1 MKYDVVVVGGGSAG
15 SVVASRLSEDP
26 SRSVLLLEAG
36 QDYPDPDHLPEAVRD
51 GRSSQGEAIGSAV
64 SWNLR
69 GVINDQQGEINIAQG
84 KVIGGSGSIN
94 GQVYLRGL
102 PEDFERWESF
112 GNSEWGY
119 LKVLPFYR
127 KAETDM
133 DIQDDFHG
141 TEGPIPIVRRENEE
155 WPEVQKAFY
164 DACMER
170 GYAPNHDLNGPNSS
184 GVGAIPM
191 NNMNTWRMSTNLT
204 HLTPA
209 RHRLNLTVRGGVF
222 VRRVILRQA
231 QDDGAWKVTGV
242 EAESGGELF
251 TVPCDRVVLCAGALK
266 SPHILMLSGVGPR
279 DQLEEHDIP
288 VLAESPGVGQ
298 NLFNH
303 PMGSVTFQV
312 KEDVRLTANAEALR
326 FGLRVTSEPPS
337 HPNDVMLHTLAI
349 WNVMTGE
356 MVPSGQARIACALE
370 LPEGSGWVRLQSSD
384 PTVQPSINYRYL
396 HNVNDMRRMRD
407 AVKLA
412 SSILESEAY
421 TDISEGRVAPD
432 DETLGSDDKL
442 DAWIR
447 QTLGSSRH
455 VSGTCRI
462 GPDGDAMAVT
472 DQECRVRGIDGLW
485 VADSSIMPQV
495 TRANTN
501 ATAIMIGER
510 VADWVAQ
517 G

>member
-1 MKYDVVVVGGGSAG
+1 MKYDVIVVGGGSAG

-26 SRSVLLLEAG
+26 NRSVLLLEAG
-36 QDYPDPDHLPEAVRD
+36 QDYADPELLPEPVRN
-51 GRSSQGEAIGSAV
+51 GHSSEGEAIGSAV

-102 PEDFERWESF
+102 PEDFERWESHF
-112 GNSEWGY
+112 GNQEWGY
-119 LKVLPFYR
+119 LKVLPYYR
-127 KAETDM
+127 RAETDL

-141 TEGPIPIVRRENEE
+141 SEGPIPIVRREDEE
-155 WPEVQKAFY
+155 WPTVQKAFY

-170 GYAPNHDLNGPNSS
+170 GYPSNHDLNGPDS
-184 GVGAIPM
+184 GGIGAIPM
-191 NNMNTWRMSTNLT
+191 NNRNGWRMSTNLT

-209 RHRLNLTVRGGVF
+209 RHRLNLTIRGGVF
-222 VRRVILRQA
+222 VRRVVIE
-231 QDDGAWKVTGV
+231 DGRVTGV
-242 EAESGGELF
+242 EVESGGETF
-251 TVPCDRVVLCAGALK
+251 TVQGDRVVLCAGALK
-266 SPHILMLSGVGPR
+266 TPHILMLSGVGPR
-279 DQLEEHDIP
+279 DQLEQNNVP
-288 VLAESPGVGQ
+288 VLVDSPGVGQ

-303 PMGSVTFQV
+303 PMGSVSFRV
-312 KEDVRLTANAEALR
+312 NEDVRLTANAEALR

-337 HPNDVMLHTLAI
+337 HPNDVMLHTLAV

-356 MVPSGQARIACALE
+356 MVPSGTARIACALE
-370 LPEGSGWVRLQSSD
+370 LPEGTGWVRLQSGD
-384 PTVQPSINYRYL
+384 PAVQPSINYRYL
-396 HNVNDMRRMRD
+396 HNENDMRRMRD
-407 AVKLA
+407 AVRLA
-412 SSILESEAY
+412 CSILESDAY
-421 TDISEGRVAPD
+421 RGISEGRIAPD
-432 DETLGSDDKL
+432 DDTLTSDDDL

-472 DQECRVRGIDGLW
+472 DQQCRVRGVNGLW

-510 VADWVAQ
+510 VADWVA
-517 G
+517 GS

>member
-15 SVVASRLSEDP
+15 SVVAGRLSEDP
-26 SRSVLLLEAG
+26 NRSVLLLEAG
-36 QDYPDPDHLPEAVRD
+36 MDYPDPEQLPEPVRN
-51 GRSSQGEAIGSAV
+51 GHSSEGEAVGSEI

-69 GVINDQQGEINIAQG
+69 GIINDQQGEINIAQG

-112 GNSEWGY
+112 GNEEWGY

-127 KAETDM
+127 RAETDM

-141 TEGPIPIVRRENEE
+141 TDGPIPVVRREGEE
-155 WPEVQKAFY
+155 WPMVQRAFY
-164 DACMER
+164 EACMER

-184 GVGAIPM
+184 GIGAIPM

-222 VRRVILRQA
+222 VRRVILEG
-231 QDDGAWKVTGV
+231 DKVVGV
-242 EAESGGELF
+242 EAESGGEIF
-251 TVPCDRVVLCAGALK
+251 TVACDRVVLSAGALK
-266 SPHILMLSGVGPR
+266 SPHILMLSGIGPR
-279 DQLEEHDIP
+279 DQLEEHGIP
-288 VLAESPGVGQ
+288 VLTESPGVGQ

-312 KEDVRLTANAEALR
+312 KDDVRLTANAEALR

-337 HPNDVMLHTLAI
+337 YANDVMLHTLAI

-370 LPEGSGWVRLQSSD
+370 LPDMSGWVRLQSSD
-384 PTVQPSINYRYL
+384 PMVQPSINYRYL
-396 HNVNDMRRMRD
+396 HNENDMRRMRD

-412 SSILESEAY
+412 SSILESDAY
-421 TDISEGRVAPD
+421 QGISEGRIAPD
-432 DETLGSDDKL
+432 DETLGDDDKL

-462 GPDGDAMAVT
+462 GPDGDEMAVT
-472 DQECRVRGIDGLW
+472 DQQWRVRGVDGLW

-510 VADWVAQ
+510 VAEWVAQ
-517 G
+517 S

>member
-1 MKYDVVVVGGGSAG
+1 MKYDVIVVGGGSAG

-26 SRSVLLLEAG
+26 NRSVLLLEAG
-36 QDYPDPDHLPEAVRD
+36 QDYADPEQLPEPVRN
-51 GRSSQGEAIGSAV
+51 GHSSEGEAIGSAV

-102 PEDFERWESF
+102 PEDFERWESHF
-112 GNSEWGY
+112 GNPEWGY
-119 LKVLPFYR
+119 LKVLPYYR
-127 KAETDM
+127 RAETDL

-141 TEGPIPIVRRENEE
+141 SEGPIPIVRREDEE
-155 WPEVQKAFY
+155 WPAVQKAFY
-164 DACMER
+164 DACMEQ
-170 GYAPNHDLNGPNSS
+170 GYPPNHDLNGPDS
-184 GVGAIPM
+184 GGIGAIPM
-191 NNMNTWRMSTNLT
+191 NNRNGWRMSTNVT

-209 RHRLNLTVRGGVF
+209 RHRLNLTIRGDVF
-222 VRRVILRQA
+222 VRRVVIE
-231 QDDGAWKVTGV
+231 DGKVAGV
-242 EAESGGELF
+242 EVESGGETF
-251 TVPCDRVVLCAGALK
+251 TVQGERVVLCAGALK

-279 DQLEEHDIP
+279 DQLEQNNVP
-288 VLAESPGVGQ
+288 VLVDSPGVGQ

-303 PMGSVTFQV
+303 PMGSVAFRVNENV
-312 KEDVRLTANAEALR
+312 KLTANAEALR

-337 HPNDVMLHTLAI
+337 HPHDVMLHTLAV

-356 MVPSGQARIACALE
+356 MVPSGTARIACALE
-370 LPEGSGWVRLQSSD
+370 LPEGTGWVRLQSGD
-384 PTVQPSINYRYL
+384 PAVQPAINYRYL
-396 HNVNDMRRMRD
+396 HNENDMRRMRD
-407 AVKLA
+407 AVRLA
-412 SSILESEAY
+412 CGILESDAY
-421 TDISEGRVAPD
+421 RGISEGRIAPD
-432 DETLGSDDKL
+432 DDTLASDDDL

-462 GPDGDAMAVT
+462 GPDGDALAVT
-472 DQECRVRGIDGLW
+472 DQQCRVRGVDGLW

-510 VADWVAQ
+510 VADWVA
-517 G
+517 GS